1 MKVGKNKIILY
12 SWLPIGT
19 YHKNL
24 AIKKKILKFG
34 EIGPF
39 LHGKSYVYVEIIFFK
54 SKFGEISPIKKTY

>member
-24 AIKKKILKFG
+24 AIKKNYLENLVKSGLFCMENPIYSLNSYFSSQNLVKF
-34 EIGPF
+34 
-39 LHGKSYVYVEIIFFK
+39 HQ
-54 SKFGEISPIKKTY
+54 